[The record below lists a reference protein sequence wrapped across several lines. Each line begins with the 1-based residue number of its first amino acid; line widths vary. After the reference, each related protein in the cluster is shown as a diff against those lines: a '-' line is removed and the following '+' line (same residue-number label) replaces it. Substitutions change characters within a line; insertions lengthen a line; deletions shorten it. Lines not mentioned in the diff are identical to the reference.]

1 MRISNKILI
10 LIIAGILFPDN
21 LGYSLVSSGFKKP
34 IFITGHPID
43 SNELYV
49 VEQRGTIWKISH
61 GVKSSQP
68 FLDIRKQVHNPI
80 FPGDERGLLGFAISP
95 QFNEN
100 ELIYINYIN
109 NNNETV
115 ISRFNMSKNS
125 EEILIKFEQ
134 PYSNHNG
141 GMMSFGPDNYLY
153 IAVGDGG
160 SGGDP
165 LNNAQNLNNLFGSI
179 LRIDVDLEGGYGIPE
194 TNPFIGIPDARPE
207 IWAYGLRNPWRFSFD
222 KKTGD
227 LYIGDVGQNSWEEIN
242 FQSANSKGGEN
253 YGWNHFEGLDDF
265 IDSPNIDNAIA
276 PIHVY
281 PNNANIYKVILGW
294 DEDDAYYDYI
304 EESYYKE
311 FRKFSKYLDDG
322 ESFDG
327 IEELMRINTDIK
339 NKVNKVFL
347 AGFESKFDSYELAVL
362 FYQTLKKSITS
373 KDINDVNL
381 TKGLEE
387 IDTLAFQLKN
397 NPKN

>member
-1 MRISNKILI
+1 MAIFNKILI
-10 LIIAGILFPDN
+10 IIITGILFSDN

-43 SNELYV
+43 PNELYV

-61 GVKSSQP
+61 GVKSREP
-68 FLDIRKQVHNPI
+68 FLDIRKRVHNPI

-95 QFNEN
+95 QFDEN

-125 EEILIKFEQ
+125 EEVLIKFEQ

-141 GMMSFGPDNYLY
+141 GMMSFGPDHYLY

-179 LRIDVDLEGGYGIPE
+179 LRIDVDLERGYGIPK
-194 TNPFIGIPDARPE
+194 TNPFIGMPNVCPE

-222 KKTGD
+222 KRTGD

-242 FQSANSKGGEN
+242 FQSANSSGGEN
-253 YGWNHFEGLDDF
+253 YGWNQFEGFDDF
-265 IDSPNIDNAIA
+265 IDSPNINNAIA

-294 DEDDAYYDYI
+294 DEDDAY
-304 EESYYKE
+304 
-311 FRKFSKYLDDG
+311 G
-322 ESFDG
+322 C
-327 IEELMRINTDIK
+327 
-339 NKVNKVFL
+339 
-347 AGFESKFDSYELAVL
+347 
-362 FYQTLKKSITS
+362 SITGGYVYNGS
-373 KDINDVNL
+373 KIYFLQGYYLFADYCTGRIWAFTFIDNQISNLKELTKDINLANG
-381 TKGLEE
+381 KGTVYISSFGEGADGELYIIDYSGDIYRLESE
-387 IDTLAFQLKN
+387 IN
-397 NPKN
+397 

>member
-1 MRISNKILI
+1 MGISNKILI
-10 LIIAGILFPDN
+10 LIIAGVLFPDN

-34 IFITGHPID
+34 LFITGHPKD
-43 SNELYV
+43 KNKLYV
-49 VEQRGTIWKISH
+49 VEQRGTIWTISN
-61 GVKSSQP
+61 GVKSSEP
-68 FLDIRKQVHNPI
+68 FLDIRKRVHNPI

-95 QFNEN
+95 EFDEN
-100 ELIYINYIN
+100 QLIYINYIN

-179 LRIDVDLEGGYGIPE
+179 LRIDVDLEKGYGIPE

-222 KKTGD
+222 KEKGD

-242 FQSANSKGGEN
+242 FQPSNSSGGEN
-253 YGWNHFEGLDDF
+253 YGWSQFEGFDDF
-265 IDSPNIDNAIA
+265 VDNPTINNAIA

-294 DEDDAYYDYI
+294 DEDDAY
-304 EESYYKE
+304 
-311 FRKFSKYLDDG
+311 G
-322 ESFDG
+322 C
-327 IEELMRINTDIK
+327 
-339 NKVNKVFL
+339 
-347 AGFESKFDSYELAVL
+347 
-362 FYQTLKKSITS
+362 SITGGYVYNGDKINS
-373 KDINDVNL
+373 LKGYYLFADYCTGRIWAFTYINNQISNLKELTKDINLANG
-381 TKGLEE
+381 KGTIYISSFGEDANGELYIIDYSGDIYILESE
-387 IDTLAFQLKN
+387 TN
-397 NPKN
+397 Y